1 MCSRHCYI
9 FERQSRDVHLHAP
22 SGSRPVRYEKSF
34 QKRTWKEGGTSR
46 RRRASAAF
54 HFWGNVNFLFYFSSK
69 RIKSNSKICTWKK
82 KKKLKFLQFLLL
94 PLSLGSSSINA
105 KTVPFS
111 LFSKCIRLYAIRND
125 LIIVISHQWWLPITP
140 PTPPEN
146 YTVQQNGGSW
156 WSRIST
162 RPLQSRYFFT
172 PFPNQPRKRKA
183 TLFFFF
189 FLSRFFPKDNTSP
202 LLFYYFFPFF

>member
-1 MCSRHCYI
+1 MWKGIWTMCSRHCYI

-22 SGSRPVRYEKSF
+22 SGSRPVRYEKCF

-183 TLFFFF
+183 TLFFFL
-189 FLSRFFPKDNTSP
+189 FLEQIFPER
-202 LLFYYFFPFF
+202 